1 MTDPRALRAA
11 MKDEQRQ
18 FLSLL
23 TRPPVRLTAEQTAW
37 VLNCQPHDIPILVA
51 ARLIRPLGNPPANGI
66 KYFATAEI
74 LELAEERNWLARM
87 TNALHEH
94 WQVRNAARTH
104 PTGRRN
110 GTAILPNPP
119 ALPNQRT

>member
-1 MTDPRALRAA
+1 

-94 WQVRNAARTH
+94 WQVRNAARNH
-104 PTGRRN
+104 PAGRRN

-119 ALPNQRT
+119 GLPNQRT